1 MICVPIIESKIST
14 AIEQIEKANKI
25 TDMIELRLDYFSTLT
40 ETELKQLITKCKK
53 PVICTCRRMEESGF
67 FKESESKRIT
77 VLKNAMKLKADYIDL
92 EFDTPKIQ
100 KEKIFDYKK
109 EHKLKTKIILSKHY
123 FGFTP
128 QYEELQKLLDKMYT
142 KKIEVVKIVTKA
154 NTYEDNKIMFEL
166 LRYAKRKGIKLIAF
180 CIGNIGRD
188 SRILS
193 MPLGSFITFASLEKG
208 KESADGQI
216 SIIELKKIYSGLR
229 VMF

>member
-1 MICVPIIESKIST
+1 MICVPIIESKVNK
-14 AIEQIEKANKI
+14 AIEQIGKANKI
-25 TDMIELRLDYFSTLT
+25 TDMIELRLDYFSVLN
-40 ETELKQLITKCKK
+40 EKELKQLITKCKK

-67 FKESESKRIT
+67 FKENESKRIT
-77 VLKNAMKLKADYIDL
+77 VLKNAMKHGADFIDL

-100 KEKIFDYKK
+100 KEKIFEYKK

-128 QYEELQKLLDKMYT
+128 QYKELQKLLDKMHS

-154 NTYEDNKIMFEL
+154 NTHEDNKIIFEL

-180 CIGNIGRD
+180 CMGNIGRD

-193 MPLGSFITFASLEKG
+193 MPLGSFITFASLEEG

-216 SIIELKKIYSGLR
+216 PIVELKKIYSGLR
-229 VMF
+229 MMF